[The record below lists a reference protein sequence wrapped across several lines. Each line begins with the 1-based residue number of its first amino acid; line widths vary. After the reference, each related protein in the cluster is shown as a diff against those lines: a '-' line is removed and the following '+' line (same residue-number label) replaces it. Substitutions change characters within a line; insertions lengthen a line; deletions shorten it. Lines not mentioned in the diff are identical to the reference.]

1 MAVGTIR
8 MHGRDLRWNRNSLQ
22 VRKNR
27 LLNPNGALM
36 ESSRRVLITGAGSGL
51 GRALAFRYA
60 EAGWRVAC
68 ADIRVD
74 RAEETVGLITGFGIG
89 AMALQVDVGSD
100 ESFEALRD
108 MVLAAWEGVDLVIN
122 NAGVSGGGSVLTA
135 SMSDWHW
142 MLNINLL
149 GVVRG
154 CRLFGPVLVEQ
165 GGGHIVNIASFA
177 ALAGGPG
184 MATYA
189 TAKSGVVTVSEGLR
203 ADLEGSGVKISV
215 VCPSFFQTNLLE
227 GFRAPDNASLK
238 MATALMREAKE
249 SASDIAEAIYRSV
262 ERGEFLILPSAEVRN
277 RWRLK
282 RWFPELYFRK
292 LMQIVRA
299 RGAR

>member
-1 MAVGTIR
+1 MST
-8 MHGRDLRWNRNSLQ
+8 
-22 VRKNR
+22 
-27 LLNPNGALM
+27 NPNGALM
-36 ESSRRVLITGAGSGL
+36 ERARRVLITGAGSGL

-68 ADIRVD
+68 ADIRRE

-89 AMALQVDVGSD
+89 AMALQVDVGRD
-100 ESFEALRD
+100 ESFEDLRD
-108 MVLAAWEGVDLVIN
+108 EILAAWEGVDLVIN
-122 NAGVSGGGSVLTA
+122 NAGVSGGGSVLNA
-135 SMSDWHW
+135 SMADWQW

-154 CRLFGPVLVEQ
+154 CRLFGPVLIEQ
-165 GGGHIVNIASFA
+165 GAGHLVNIASFA

-189 TAKSGVVTVSEGLR
+189 TAKAGVVTVSEGLR
-203 ADLEGSGVKISV
+203 ADLEGSGVKVSV

-227 GFRAPDNASLK
+227 GFRAPDGAALK
-238 MATALMREAKE
+238 MATALMRDAKE
-249 SASDIAEAIYRSV
+249 SAADIAEAIYRGV
-262 ERGEFLILPSAEVRN
+262 ERGEFLILPSADVRN

-292 LMQIVRA
+292 LMQLVRA

>member
-1 MAVGTIR
+1 M
-8 MHGRDLRWNRNSLQ
+8 DSQ
-22 VRKNR
+22 
-27 LLNPNGALM
+27 
-36 ESSRRVLITGAGSGL
+36 RRVLITGAGSGL

-68 ADIRVD
+68 ADIRLD
-74 RAEETVGLITGFGIG
+74 RAEKTVELITGFGIG
-89 AMALQVDVGSD
+89 AMALQVDIGDD
-100 ESFEALRD
+100 ESFEGLRD

-135 SMSDWHW
+135 SMADWHW

-154 CRLFGPVLVEQ
+154 CRLFGPVLIEQ
-165 GGGHIVNIASFA
+165 GAGHIVNIASFA

-189 TAKSGVVTVSEGLR
+189 TAKAGVVTVSEGLR
-203 ADLEGSGVKISV
+203 ADLHGSGVHVSV

-227 GFRAPDNASLK
+227 GFRAPDTASLK
-238 MATALMREAKE
+238 IATALMEEAKE
-249 SASDIAEAIYRSV
+249 TAADIAETIYRGV
-262 ERGEFLILPSAEVRN
+262 ERKQFLILTSSIVRN
-277 RWRLK
+277 SWRLK

-292 LMQIVRA
+292 LMQLVRA
-299 RGAR
+299 RDVG